1 MRNRSV
7 FVSLVTIIVAM
18 YIGMWIFV
26 GVTPHITANATKD
39 QIGEKCTVEIIT
51 GNGNDISGV
60 YTGQNDQWVFLEDA
74 TTKQPVWIPLEQI
87 LVVRFLE
94 K

>member
-1 MRNRSV
+1 M

-26 GVTPHITANATKD
+26 GVTPHITINATKEH
-39 QIGEKCTVEIIT
+39 IGEKCTVT
-51 GNGNDISGV
+51 FNADNGNDISGV

-74 TTKQPVWIPLEQI
+74 TTKKPVWIPLDQI
-87 LVVRFLE
+87 LVVRFVD